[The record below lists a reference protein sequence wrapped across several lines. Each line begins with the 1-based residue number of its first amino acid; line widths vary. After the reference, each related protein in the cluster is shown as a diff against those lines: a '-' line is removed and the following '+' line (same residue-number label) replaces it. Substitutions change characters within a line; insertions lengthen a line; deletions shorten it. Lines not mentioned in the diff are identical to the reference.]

1 MNLKKYSGFRFL
13 FWFLVFGGLFGW
25 WGFVSMQNQVIEFY
39 EEPVQP
45 IIYDTKNDDSIQ
57 KYLGKW
63 IYLSDLNYVP
73 QDLVSIDSDFT
84 ANNARK
90 FIMKK
95 EAAQHFADLARHF
108 WSHYKW
114 DRLFITSAY
123 RSASFQSYLIKKWC
137 SRSRC
142 AEVGASEHQLWL
154 AIDIGVMT
162 KNWRYIPLTK
172 TSPYYQWLVENWAD
186 WWFHNTYQ
194 KWIDIDGQMEEAWH
208 RRYLWVSL
216 AQNLRDNNQTFSE
229 RYALQQTPDYL
240 ILDDNLL

>member
-1 MNLKKYSGFRFL
+1 MNLKKYSVFRFL
-13 FWFLVFGGLFGW
+13 IWLLVFGGVFGW

-39 EEPVQP
+39 EEPVE
-45 IIYDTKNDDSIQ
+45 IVTYDTKNDNSIQ

-63 IYLSDLNYVP
+63 IYLSDLNYIP

-95 EAAQHFADLARHF
+95 EAAQHFADLAWHF
-108 WSHYKW
+108 WSYHKW
-114 DRLFITSAY
+114 DKLFITSAY
-123 RSASFQSYLIKKWC
+123 RSATFQKSLLKKWC
-137 SRSRC
+137 SRTRC
-142 AEVGASEHQLWL
+142 AEAWASEHQLWL

-172 TSPYYQWLVENWAD
+172 TSPYYLWLVENWAD
-186 WWFHNTYQ
+186 RWFHNTYQ
-194 KWIDIDGQMEEAWH
+194 KGIDIDGQMEEAWH

-229 RYALQQTPDYL
+229 RYALQQIPEYL
-240 ILDDNLL
+240 ILDDKLL